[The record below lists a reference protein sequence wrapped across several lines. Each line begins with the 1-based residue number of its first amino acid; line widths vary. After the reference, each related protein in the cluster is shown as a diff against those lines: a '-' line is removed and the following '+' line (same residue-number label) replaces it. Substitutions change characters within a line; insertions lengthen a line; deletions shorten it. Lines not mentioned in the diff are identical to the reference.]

1 MSDTSTTRS
10 GGRQPLLDAAIEIA
24 AEQGAGNVTVRAVAE
39 RAGVSPGTVSYHFP
53 SVDDLLVSAL
63 ESADGRIVAMVEQL
77 VRDMEGSEVS
87 PVQWAQA
94 FGAALANSIDTNRAR
109 HLACFELSLL
119 AARRKELLP
128 ATVRIQNAYLRAARA
143 GLRVQGIPDSEGRAV
158 RLTAM
163 VTGLVLSEIVNPQPG
178 AEQRL
183 VTLLSAAATRAFT
196 QVEASAT

>member
-1 MSDTSTTRS
+1 MNHSSTTRS

-63 ESADGRIVAMVEQL
+63 ESADARIVAIVEQL
-77 VRDMEGSEVS
+77 VQEVEDGGIG
-87 PVQWAQA
+87 PVEWAQI
-94 FGAALANSIDTNRAR
+94 FGAALAHSIETNRAR
-109 HLACFELSLL
+109 HLACFELSML

-128 ATVRIQNAYLRAARA
+128 ATVRIQQAYRRAARA
-143 GLRVQGIPDSEGRAV
+143 GLRAQGIPDIEGGAV

-163 VTGLVLSEIVNPQPG
+163 VTGLVFAEVVNPQPG
-178 AEQRL
+178 VEERL
-183 VTLLSAAATRAFT
+183 VTLLGGAAARAPEVIET
-196 QVEASAT
+196 SPA